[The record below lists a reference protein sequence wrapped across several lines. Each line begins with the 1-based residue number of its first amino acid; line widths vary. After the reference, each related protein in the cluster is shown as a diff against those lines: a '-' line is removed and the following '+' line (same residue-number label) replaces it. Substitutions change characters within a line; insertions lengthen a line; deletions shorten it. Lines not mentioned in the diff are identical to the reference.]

1 MGQDF
6 HPNCEAEIATTVA
19 RSIPIESGD
28 PSPLGF
34 GAVMADQGT
43 QVAGSRGTGGTR
55 NTGDAGNV
63 IDMTRRLPKYDIA
76 NPGLVR
82 AISGFGGDQR
92 QPSAATSDSRPRRP
106 ATAVR
111 RDTGRRPHDTHGC
124 RAGRR
129 RKPREIYI
137 KPGGDRA
144 GTPSRFK
151 MLSMLRLAPENRSTS
166 MFRQEFIEETSSSHP
181 ERATSH

>member
-82 AISGFGGDQR
+82 YLGFRRRPATAVGGDQR
-92 QPSAATSDSRPRRP
+92 QPSAATSDSRPP
-106 ATAVR
+106 
-111 RDTGRRPHDTHGC
+111 
-124 RAGRR
+124 
-129 RKPREIYI
+129 
-137 KPGGDRA
+137 
-144 GTPSRFK
+144 
-151 MLSMLRLAPENRSTS
+151 
-166 MFRQEFIEETSSSHP
+166 
-181 ERATSH
+181 